1 MHARYAPL
9 VAPFRVTRVLGGVP
23 LPFAGDFVMARRVT
37 ALLAAAIGTI
47 VTAAATAAPLAA
59 QSKSVKAAVAAS
71 ASPALIGGWS
81 GTATV
86 PLPDSVIVVPV
97 LYTFTQSGT
106 TIAGQAMV
114 PGQGTGPISNVVVLG
129 KHVRFRVTAPEGKL
143 LEHDGMFGADG
154 SIEGMVN
161 MDRQPIAKF
170 KIAPRKD
177 SKSLPK

>member
-1 MHARYAPL
+1 
-9 VAPFRVTRVLGGVP
+9 
-23 LPFAGDFVMARRVT
+23 MARRVT
-37 ALLAAAIGTI
+37 LLGAAAVGAIMTATI
-47 VTAAATAAPLAA
+47 AAAPLAA
-59 QSKSVKAAVAAS
+59 QSKSVKAAV
-71 ASPALIGGWS
+71 SPSPVLLGGWS

-114 PGQGTGPISNVVVLG
+114 PGQGTGPISNVVLTG
-129 KHVRFRVTAPEGKL
+129 KQVRFRVTAPEGKL
-143 LEHDGMFGADG
+143 LEHDGKFGADG

-161 MDRQPIAKF
+161 MDNQPIAKF

-177 SKSLPK
+177 SKSTPKK